1 MDMGT
6 KKTYMAVKID
16 FSASLKGIHK
26 RNTHYV
32 LFTQFKKESLLYGE
46 LK

>member
-6 KKTYMAVKID
+6 KQTYLTVKID

-26 RNTHYV
+26 RNTLYV
-32 LFTQFKKESLLYGE
+32 LFTQFKKESLLYAE